1 MSADD
6 ERARERAAIL
16 QRRAKLVAYAVAA
29 GVASAACSGKTA
41 SVCLLFQGGS
51 GGQPTSGGSGSGG
64 DYCLSPPLGGRAGS
78 GPCLSP
84 LAGTNFGG
92 STICLQPPLEGG
104 APNLGGAGAGGE
116 PAAEGGATSEGG
128 ATGESGA
135 GPSICLTP
143 VR

>member
-29 GVASAACSGKTA
+29 GVATTACSGKTA

-51 GGQPTSGGSGSGG
+51 GGQPTFGGGG
-64 DYCLSPPLGGRAGS
+64 VCLSIAPGGTGGAGPIA
-78 GPCLSP
+78 PCLSP
-84 LAGTNFGG
+84 IVGG
-92 STICLQPPLEGG
+92 NSVCLQPPYPCLSG
-104 APNLGGAGAGGE
+104 APNMGPGGAGGE

-128 ATGESGA
+128 ETGEGGA